1 MLLPD
6 VRYQGQLLVLD
17 ASGVG
22 SARGKGRKVMA
33 IEAVQARDGPLVTD
47 LVTRAIGGDSHAW
60 DALVERYIP
69 LVWSICRVHRL
80 DHADARTVNQTVW
93 LQLADRL
100 GALRNPAALTGW
112 LAATTH
118 RECDRIRRAAHQRPD
133 HGQLPEAAIVPG
145 EQAQMEER
153 ELLAAELH
161 ATLREAFAQLPSHCQ
176 RLVAMLIQDPPVP
189 DAEIS
194 ATLGIPVRSIR
205 RNCHSC
211 LQRLRAYPGVNDFSV
226 LSSVAKTTFE
236 PPSQAGAG
244 SG

>member
-6 VRYQGQLLVLD
+6 VRYQRQFLVLD

-22 SARGKGRKVMA
+22 SARGKGSKAMT
-33 IEAVQARDGPLVTD
+33 IEAIQARDGPLVTD

-69 LVWSICRVHRL
+69 LVWSICREHRL

-93 LQLADRL
+93 LQLGDQL
-100 GALRNPAALTGW
+100 GALRSPAALAGW

-118 RECDRIRRAAHQRPD
+118 RECDRIQRAAPQRPD

-145 EQAQMEER
+145 EQAQVAER
-153 ELLAAELH
+153 ELHAAELH
-161 ATLREAFAQLPSHCQ
+161 ATLREAFAQLPPHCQ
-176 RLVAMLIQDPPVP
+176 RLIAMLIQDPPVS

-194 ATLGIPVRSIR
+194 ATLSIPARSIR

-211 LQRLRAYPGVNDFSV
+211 LQRLRAHPAIAARIQAETKNRRSATSV
-226 LSSVAKTTFE
+226 RPAVAQ
-236 PPSQAGAG
+236 S
-244 SG
+244 

>member
-93 LQLADRL
+93 LQLADQL
-100 GALRNPAALTGW
+100 GTLRNPAALTGW

-133 HGQLPEAAIVPG
+133 HGQLPEAAIVPDEPSEFDRSRAMYWFSENRNTSRCSTRSSRVRPISPHCSCASTSRTVG
-145 EQAQMEER
+145 GSG
-153 ELLAAELH
+153 LAA
-161 ATLREAFAQLPSHCQ
+161 TRRSSLRSVPLYSAFHTTRRRQKIL
-176 RLVAMLIQDPPVP
+176 RLT
-189 DAEIS
+189 S
-194 ATLGIPVRSIR
+194 
-205 RNCHSC
+205 
-211 LQRLRAYPGVNDFSV
+211 
-226 LSSVAKTTFE
+226 
-236 PPSQAGAG
+236 
-244 SG
+244 